1 MTRLT
6 LELKPHVAESL
17 DRVVRAEWNEEP
29 THWTRHA
36 VLVNL
41 LLDRARQLPEGGR
54 GEDAGDHAQQPRHEE
69 PDAGRRERDALRKA
83 LQAERATR
91 RRDRERHAR
100 TRASL
105 RNARGAVSRLDESRA
120 GYRHLALRVEAA
132 LLRAPLR
139 DDPSALEDRLRRA
152 LRDAG
157 FVLPDSRI
165 PARSG
170 ANSRAPPRSDSPPKR
185 RKTS

>member
-1 MTRLT
+1 MRLT

-17 DRVVRAEWNEEP
+17 DRVARAEWNEEP

-54 GEDAGDHAQQPRHEE
+54 GEAGAGQARQPRREE
-69 PDAGRRERDALRKA
+69 PEAVRRERDALRKA
-83 LQAERATR
+83 LRAERATR

-100 TRASL
+100 IRASL
-105 RNARGAVSRLDESRA
+105 RNARGAVSRLEESRA

-132 LLRAPLR
+132 LLSASLR
-139 DDPSALEDRLRRA
+139 DDPGGLEDRLRRA
-152 LRDAG
+152 LRHAG
-157 FVLPDSRI
+157 FELPDSRI
-165 PARSG
+165 PARSA
-170 ANSRAPPRSDSPPKR
+170 ANSRAPPRGDSPPKR